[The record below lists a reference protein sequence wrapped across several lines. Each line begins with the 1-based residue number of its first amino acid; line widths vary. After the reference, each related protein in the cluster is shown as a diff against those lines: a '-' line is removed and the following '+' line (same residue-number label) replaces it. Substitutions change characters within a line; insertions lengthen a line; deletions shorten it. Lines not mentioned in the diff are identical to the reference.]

1 MTLYFDVYCREK
13 RKWKPP
19 KSKSS
24 KIELSDALGIH
35 QQKGSKA
42 TSKLSHKKAKYDKN
56 IGDDNTDMGLLT
68 NDEELALQLL
78 SRWCHCDIQRQYQYA
93 KAVDSTIAS
102 EANKK
107 ISNYKDFIP
116 SLEDGF
122 QRGIKEGKTLKVN
135 CWIGEKVKVRY
146 Q

>member
-1 MTLYFDVYCREK
+1 MEQNQKGKLESLYNKLNQYLALNWLQYFIVPSYFDFYCREK

-56 IGDDNTDMGLLT
+56 IGDDNTDMGLLN

-78 SRWCHCDIQRQYQYA
+78 SR
-93 KAVDSTIAS
+93 
-102 EANKK
+102 
-107 ISNYKDFIP
+107 
-116 SLEDGF
+116 
-122 QRGIKEGKTLKVN
+122 
-135 CWIGEKVKVRY
+135 
-146 Q
+146 